1 MQGVILW
8 VQNRPCDNRVAGDI
22 RFAHIHGNWFEMR
35 INRTEFIKLRVTKE
49 EKEKMAEKAKSE
61 GIPLSTLL
69 RKSVLSETI
78 RSNTDVQTVF
88 QLKKIGNNL
97 NQLAHNINMIPTDE
111 NIISSLKDI
120 EILIHEIKMVTDK
133 LVW

>member
-1 MQGVILW
+1 
-8 VQNRPCDNRVAGDI
+8 
-22 RFAHIHGNWFEMR
+22 
-35 INRTEFIKLRVTKE
+35 
-49 EKEKMAEKAKSE
+49 MAEKAKSE

-133 LVW
+133 LV

>member
-1 MQGVILW
+1 
-8 VQNRPCDNRVAGDI
+8 
-22 RFAHIHGNWFEMR
+22 MR

-133 LVW
+133 LV

>member
-1 MQGVILW
+1 
-8 VQNRPCDNRVAGDI
+8 
-22 RFAHIHGNWFEMR
+22 MR

-49 EKEKMAEKAKSE
+49 EKEKMVKKARSE

-69 RKSVLSETI
+69 RKSVLSEAI

-97 NQLAHNINMIPTDE
+97 NQLTHHINMLPTEE
-111 NIISSLKDI
+111 NIRTSLFEIERFISDI
-120 EILIHEIKMVTDK
+120 RKITEK
-133 LVW
+133 LE